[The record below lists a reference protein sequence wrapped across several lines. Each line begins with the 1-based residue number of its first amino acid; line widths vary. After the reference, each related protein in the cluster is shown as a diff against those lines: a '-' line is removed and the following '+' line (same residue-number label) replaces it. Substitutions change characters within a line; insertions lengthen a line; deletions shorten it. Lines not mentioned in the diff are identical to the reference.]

1 MRETSGSKYPTPW
14 WWRSVGA
21 VTVGD
26 RAIHALKPHLPRSA
40 YRHLHDHDLAVLVD
54 MREAVHGL
62 VLGRFRNL
70 LVQNFWNL
78 LTGLLGEANV
88 ESISTGGTVYGLRSS
103 GDMNQASSFVTF
115 GTGTVAPA
123 FSQTALQTRVTGA
136 EGAAIT
142 PTVVSEPDRIRLRFG
157 RVTAASVNEVGLY
170 QNLYD
175 TTSTV
180 RETMHGRVVIPSIPS
195 GRNVFYDVVVQAP
208 FLTNFAN
215 LLFGILSESNQSA
228 VNRGGASVT
237 LRSSGDVNVE
247 ACRLLA
253 GTSNAPFDFGQYEL
267 TGPLALASAYNFF
280 ITRGSSTLAMISGAT
295 RVPSAISIGEIGIA
309 QRLYDTGAVAQ
320 DVLLARIVL
329 STPVSKAA
337 GEVFSAIVTLFAGT

>member
-1 MRETSGSKYPTPW
+1 MPW

-26 RAIHALKPHLPRSA
+26 RAVRVLKPHLPRSA

-78 LTGLLGEANV
+78 LTGLLGETNT
-88 ESISTGGTVYGLRSS
+88 EFIDTVGVVRSLRSA
-103 GDMNQASSFVTF
+103 GDVNAASAFVTF
-115 GTGTVAPA
+115 GTGTLAPA
-123 FSQTALQTRVTGA
+123 FGQTALQTRTTGA

-142 PTVVSEPDRIRLRFG
+142 PAVVSEPDRIRLRFG

-170 QNLYD
+170 QNLFD
-175 TTSTV
+175 GGGGL
-180 RETMHGRVVIPSIPS
+180 RETMLGRVVIPSIPS
-195 GRNVFYDVVVQAP
+195 GNNVFYDVVVQAP

-247 ACRLLA
+247 VCRLLA
-253 GTSNAPFDFGQYEL
+253 GTSNAPFAFGQYEL
-267 TGPLALASAYNFF
+267 TGPLALTSVYNFF
-280 ITRGSSTLAMISGAT
+280 IVRGSSNLVMISGAT
-295 RVPSAISIGEIGIA
+295 RAPSAISIGEIGIA
-309 QRLYDTGAVAQ
+309 QRLYDTGPVAQ

>member
-1 MRETSGSKYPTPW
+1 M
-14 WWRSVGA
+14 GA
-21 VTVGD
+21 VAFGD
-26 RAIHALKPHLPRSA
+26 GAIHALKPHLPRSA

-78 LTGLLGEANV
+78 LTGLLGDT
-88 ESISTGGTVYGLRSS
+88 STELLNTAGTAFGLRSA
-103 GDMNQASSFVTF
+103 GDMNQTPTFVTF

-123 FSQTALQTRVTGA
+123 FGQLALQTRMTGA

-142 PTVVSEPDRIRLRFG
+142 PAVVSEPDRIRLRFG

-170 QNLYD
+170 QNLFD
-175 TTSTV
+175 TV
-180 RETMHGRVVIPSIPS
+180 GNAREVMHGRLVIPSIPS
-195 GRNVFYDVVVQAP
+195 GSNIFYDVVVQAP
-208 FLTNFAN
+208 FLTNFAS

-237 LRSSGDVNVE
+237 LRSSGEVNVE
-247 ACRLLA
+247 ACRLLV
-253 GTSNAPFDFGQYEL
+253 GTSNVPFGFGQYEL
-267 TGPLALASAYNFF
+267 TSPLALTTAYNFF
-280 ITRGSSTLAMISGAT
+280 SMRGSSTLTMISGAT
-295 RVPSAISIGEIGIA
+295 RLPSAMSIGEVGIA
-309 QRLYDTGAVAQ
+309 QRLYDAGGVAQ

>member
-1 MRETSGSKYPTPW
+1 
-14 WWRSVGA
+14 
-21 VTVGD
+21 
-26 RAIHALKPHLPRSA
+26 
-40 YRHLHDHDLAVLVD
+40 

-78 LTGLLGEANV
+78 LTGLLGKANT
-88 ESISTGGTVYGLRSS
+88 EIIDTGGTARPLRSS
-103 GDMNQASSFVTF
+103 GDVNASSSFVTF

-123 FSQTALQTRVTGA
+123 FGQAALQTRTTGA

-142 PTVVSEPDRIRLRFG
+142 PTMVSEPNRIRLRFG

-170 QNLYD
+170 QNLFD
-175 TTSTV
+175 PGGPI
-180 RETMHGRVVIPSIPS
+180 REAMHGRVVIPSIPS
-195 GRNVFYDVVVQAP
+195 GSNVFYDVVVQAP

-215 LLFGILSESNQSA
+215 LLFGILSDSNQSA

-237 LRSSGDVNVE
+237 LRSIGDVNVE

-253 GTSNAPFDFGQYEL
+253 GTSNAPFAFRQYEL
-267 TGPLALASAYNFF
+267 TGPLALTSAYNFF
-280 ITRGSSTLAMISGAT
+280 IVRGSSTLVMISGAT
-295 RVPSAISIGEIGIA
+295 RVPSAMSIGEIGIA
-309 QRLYDTGAVAQ
+309 QRLYDAGAVAQ

-337 GEVFSAIVTLFAGT
+337 GEVFSTVVTLFAGT